1 MMVTF
6 AGHIT
11 GRGPVVA
18 IEGTKAEI
26 LGVRAGVLVHQ
37 GENAWVVRAI
47 EASRDMFSGNIT
59 HVGLLLTP
67 LPGSPKLPSVEA
79 LYL

>member
-1 MMVTF
+1 MNVTF
-6 AGHIT
+6 SGHIT

-18 IEGTKAEI
+18 IEGSKAEI
-26 LGVRAGVLVHQ
+26 SGVKVGVLVHQ
-37 GENAWVVRAI
+37 GENAWVVRGV
-47 EASRDMFSGNIT
+47 ESSRDMFTGNVV

-67 LPGSPKLPSVEA
+67 LQGSPKLPSVEG